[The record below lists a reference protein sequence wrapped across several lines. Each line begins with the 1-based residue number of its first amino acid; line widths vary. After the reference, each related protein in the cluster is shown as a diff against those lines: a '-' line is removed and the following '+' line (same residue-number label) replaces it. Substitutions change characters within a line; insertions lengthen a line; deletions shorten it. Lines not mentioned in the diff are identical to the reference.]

1 MTTPIP
7 TATGCPYSLDA
18 TGSAL
23 QREGAEL
30 RALGPAARV
39 VLPGGVPAWSVTD
52 PELIRRLLTS
62 PDVSKDAYQHWTAYR
77 DGDLPPDWPLRI
89 WVDVRNA
96 LSAYGDE
103 HRRLRRPLAAAFSPR
118 RVRALAPQIKAIT
131 DDLLDELQ
139 NTGPDEVVDLRAQ
152 FAWRLPLLVV
162 NRILGVPD
170 DLHDAFRDA
179 VGGLFSTDLSPE
191 DAAAAPARVYELI
204 TELIALKREEP
215 GDDVPSALVAARA
228 EDRLSDQE
236 LADSLMLIIGAG
248 HETTV
253 NLLDHAAVSLMSH
266 PDQLALVTSG
276 EVAWEQVVEEA
287 LRHEAPIATILLR
300 FPVQDIRDEPTGL
313 TFGQGEAIAINYAA
327 AGRDRA
333 THGQDAD
340 AFDITRPTARDHL
353 AFGYGPHLCLGSELA
368 RIEARIALSS
378 LFGRFPELR
387 LAVAPDEL
395 RPLPSFISNGHQK
408 IPVVL
413 GPAAV

>member
-1 MTTPIP
+1 MTTPTP
-7 TATGCPYSLDA
+7 TATGCPYSLGA
-18 TGSAL
+18 TGSAI

-39 VLPGGVPAWSVTD
+39 VLPGGIPAWSVTD

-62 PDVSKDAYQHWTAYR
+62 PDVSKDAYQHWTAYKN
-77 DGDLPPDWPLRI
+77 GDLPPDWPLRI

-118 RVRALAPQIKAIT
+118 RVRTLAPQIQAIT

-139 NTGPDEVVDLRAQ
+139 NAGPDEVVDLRAQ

-162 NRILGVPD
+162 NRLLGVPD

-204 TELIALKREEP
+204 TELIAVKREQP
-215 GDDVPSALVAARA
+215 GDDVPSTLVAARA

-266 PDQLALVTSG
+266 PAQLAMATSG
-276 EVAWEQVVEEA
+276 EVSWEQVVEEA

-300 FPVQDIRDEPTGL
+300 FPVQDVHDEPTGL
-313 TFGQGEAIAINYAA
+313 YFGRGEAIAINYAA

-340 AFDITRPTARDHL
+340 AFDVTRHTARDHL

-378 LFGRFPELR
+378 LFARFPALR
-387 LAVAPDEL
+387 LALAPDEL
-395 RPLPSFISNGHQK
+395 RPLPSFISNGHQQ

-413 GPAAV
+413 GPTAV